1 MMVVTKSHLTS
12 PTDGG
17 LNARHLP
24 YLMRALVAVL
34 LFVGSACAQERPA
47 LNEFTTWFGGQF
59 ANEHAFSETEN
70 GRLYQLES
78 RYTRLIY
85 AGGPFAVRWVF
96 DIVPMTLVGDPWQKP
111 GRRYA
116 YGGGGSPIGA

>member
-1 MMVVTKSHLTS
+1 MRSNSKSTWQLTCSSTGHDGHHSIS
-12 PTDGG
+12 PDQSPDGG

-59 ANEHAFSETEN
+59 VNEHAF
-70 GRLYQLES
+70 
-78 RYTRLIY
+78 
-85 AGGPFAVRWVF
+85 
-96 DIVPMTLVGDPWQKP
+96 
-111 GRRYA
+111 
-116 YGGGGSPIGA
+116 